1 MDFRYETVIPNDDLP
16 FRMFIF
22 EGRDGN
28 YRVSKH
34 WHQSVELFLVLEG
47 ALDFF
52 INSRQYTLKPNDF
65 VIVNPNEIHS
75 IECPDPNITI
85 VLQIPMKSFEG
96 YMSDESRITFADKDE
111 SQKARLV
118 SLVTAMYRTY
128 EKGEFGYRLKVKSQF
143 MEFLYLI
150 VTEFRI
156 EQIDKVRVQQKRH
169 LDKLSQV
176 TQYMKENYDKEL
188 SLEMVASRFG
198 FTPSYLS
205 HMFREYAQTGYRT
218 YLMDLRVKYAMRE
231 LLNSDRYV
239 GDIALDHGFAD
250 ARAFAK
256 AFKKRYGCLPSQ
268 YRKQMNQ
275 KQVNQKQMNQKQ
287 MNQKQAN
294 QKQRNRKSLAGKS
307 LAGE

>member
-47 ALDFF
+47 TLDFF

-118 SLVTAMYRTY
+118 ALVTAMYRTY

-205 HMFREYAQTGYRT
+205 HMFRQDTAHT
-218 YLMDLRVKYAMRE
+218 
-231 LLNSDRYV
+231 
-239 GDIALDHGFAD
+239 
-250 ARAFAK
+250 
-256 AFKKRYGCLPSQ
+256 
-268 YRKQMNQ
+268 
-275 KQVNQKQMNQKQ
+275 
-287 MNQKQAN
+287 
-294 QKQRNRKSLAGKS
+294 
-307 LAGE
+307 

>member
-47 ALDFF
+47 TLDFF
-52 INSRQYTLKPNDF
+52 INSRQYTLKHNDF

-96 YMSDESRITFADKDE
+96 YMSDESCITFADREE

-128 EKGEFGYRLKVKSQF
+128 EQREFGYRLKVKSQF

-156 EQIDKVRVQQKRH
+156 EQIDKVQVQQKRH

-205 HMFREYAQTGYRT
+205 HMFREYAQVGYRT

-275 KQVNQKQMNQKQ
+275 KQVNQKQI
-287 MNQKQAN
+287 
-294 QKQRNRKSLAGKS
+294 NRKSLPD
-307 LAGE
+307 E